1 MARIS
6 TYSLDEEVSGGDKWI
21 GSDSGFYN
29 KTKNF
34 TPLKLADYFNS
45 SEKIDSSN
53 SLRFWYQTLDPL
65 EVRSIGTLSFEE
77 EVGAS
82 VPFSGISSF
91 LLSKNTEGIIYIY
104 DFFNSLIE
112 SKILL
117 HKSDTINTYAIYE
130 VVGIEEYDENNEFI
144 KVSVS
149 FIRGNGGLLED
160 KSYLISVVDFALEAS
175 LNWGNIEGTLSDQTD
190 LQDALDLKA
199 DTSSLGLVAFSND
212 YNDLDNLP
220 TIPEAV
226 TKTSDLTNDGEDGVN
241 PFITLEDIPPI
252 DISTLVPYTGA
263 TTDVDLG
270 ENGISAG
277 FFKFDT
283 TPTDIPE
290 VQGAMFW
297 DEDDNTVD
305 VILNG
310 YRMKIGEDT
319 FYPVKNQSGSTIT
332 KGTNVKFAGTVG
344 SSGRLLILP
353 FLANG
358 TDPSYVYM
366 GVTAEDI
373 ADGEDGKVLWFGRL
387 RGLNTNAFNEG
398 DILYASTTS
407 AGGFQTA
414 IPTGANNIV
423 QVSAVIK
430 KSVNQ
435 GVIFIRPQIEPL
447 LFKPE
452 NVANKSTTTTL
463 GTSDTLYPTQNAVKV
478 YADTKVD
485 KDFSALPTAS
495 LPLSSSDTLV
505 VNQGGVV
512 KEVAV
517 SNVGGKRV
525 QLISDCSGWQLNTAL
540 TFVTVSAASGF
551 SWNVTNQLK
560 NTTPGNTTDAVA
572 LIQNNMTTPLGIVAY
587 NSKLKR
593 LTLEARFS
601 YYRPNDR
608 FLIGYFTKVDSIA
621 HLTPTVLYNEL
632 VEYGNGTDGLYQRIE
647 IDSDIE
653 IPAGALLVYAIASN
667 DSVSST
673 IIQRFYALHTLIEL
687 EEI

>member
-1 MARIS
+1 MSDNININVTENIDQVNIVASEVVEVVDLNLYATTEDVTINVTEEIIQVNINKVTSSNITKTSDLINDGEDGTS
-6 TYSLDEEVSGGDKWI
+6 TYVETDE
-21 GSDSGFYN
+21 
-29 KTKNF
+29 
-34 TPLKLADYFNS
+34 L
-45 SEKIDSSN
+45 
-53 SLRFWYQTLDPL
+53 
-65 EVRSIGTLSFEE
+65 
-77 EVGAS
+77 GA
-82 VPFSGISSF
+82 
-91 LLSKNTEGIIYIY
+91 
-104 DFFNSLIE
+104 
-112 SKILL
+112 
-117 HKSDTINTYAIYE
+117 
-130 VVGIEEYDENNEFI
+130 
-144 KVSVS
+144 
-149 FIRGNGGLLED
+149 
-160 KSYLISVVDFALEAS
+160 
-175 LNWGNIEGTLSDQTD
+175 
-190 LQDALDLKA
+190 
-199 DTSSLGLVAFSND
+199 VAFSND

-220 TIPEAV
+220 TIPESV
-226 TKTSDLTNDGEDGVN
+226 TKTSDLINDGEDGVN

-263 TTDVDLG
+263 TQDVDLG

-485 KDFSALPTAS
+485 KVTTSGVERAYIINADGSQGTKATSEFGDNYDLGDWLVNRFTHNNAVQPYLLGAAVNGGNVNT
-495 LPLSSSDTLV
+495 PLSSNPANFKTMTGFTISSGTNANSGYRWLASSSGGPAFASIAGMCCYGVFYLPQDTRDNLIRIGFGANTSVDCAYIQINTTTATLV
-505 VNQGGVV
+505 TINNS
-512 KEVAV
+512 V
-517 SNVGGKRV
+517 S
-525 QLISDCSGWQLNTAL
+525 
-540 TFVTVSAASGF
+540 TVSSSQVLVKTSPITYYEFLVEFVSATEVRCKIKNLLTGATVFEPTPNNTNVPASNRRFNLGVQAQI
-551 SWNVTNQLK
+551 VTAG
-560 NTTPGNTTDAVA
+560 TST
-572 LIQNNMTTPLGIVAY
+572 GIIG
-587 NSKLKR
+587 LQ
-593 LTLEARFS
+593 EFS
-601 YYRPNDR
+601 YGMKPN
-608 FLIGYFTKVDSIA
+608 FL
-621 HLTPTVLYNEL
+621 
-632 VEYGNGTDGLYQRIE
+632 
-647 IDSDIE
+647 
-653 IPAGALLVYAIASN
+653 N
-667 DSVSST
+667 D
-673 IIQRFYALHTLIEL
+673 F
-687 EEI
+687 

>member
-1 MARIS
+1 MSDII
-6 TYSLDEEVSGGDKWI
+6 DINVSKTVETIDIVANFEHPNIEITAIESVDNVEINAVPNVVQVNINTVI
-21 GSDSGFYN
+21 GSG
-29 KTKNF
+29 
-34 TPLKLADYFNS
+34 ADWG
-45 SEKIDSSN
+45 EID
-53 SLRFWYQTLDPL
+53 
-65 EVRSIGTLSFEE
+65 
-77 EVGAS
+77 
-82 VPFSGISSF
+82 
-91 LLSKNTEGIIYIY
+91 
-104 DFFNSLIE
+104 
-112 SKILL
+112 
-117 HKSDTINTYAIYE
+117 
-130 VVGIEEYDENNEFI
+130 
-144 KVSVS
+144 
-149 FIRGNGGLLED
+149 
-160 KSYLISVVDFALEAS
+160 
-175 LNWGNIEGTLSDQTD
+175 GTLSDQTD

-199 DTSSLGLVAFSND
+199 NTSELGAVAFSND

-226 TKTSDLTNDGEDGVN
+226 TKTSDLINDGEDGVN

-263 TTDVDLG
+263 TQDVDLG

-407 AGGFQTA
+407 AGGFQTT
-414 IPTGANNIV
+414 IPTGNNNLV
-423 QVSAVIK
+423 QVAAVIK

-463 GTSDTLYPTQNAVKV
+463 GTSNTLYPTQNAVKV

-485 KDFSALPTAS
+485 KVTTSGVERAYIINPDGSQGTKATSDFGGAWGDITGDLSDQTDLQDALELKLDKSTTPSIIYATDSAGSQVEKPISEISSNLIHYKNHYFNLAQQTGTGSSVFVGGFLAIPANILQAGDMIKVKANLGNMDDSTTFFLTDFILSNAVR
-495 LPLSSSDTLV
+495 PVYNTQGRIALSS
-505 VNQGGVV
+505 NNRRFAGF
-512 KEVAV
+512 ER
-517 SNVGGKRV
+517 NYIRV
-525 QLISDCSGWQLNTAL
+525 LN
-540 TFVTVSAASGF
+540 
-551 SWNVTNQLK
+551 
-560 NTTPGNTTDAVA
+560 
-572 LIQNNMTTPLGIVAY
+572 
-587 NSKLKR
+587 
-593 LTLEARFS
+593 
-601 YYRPNDR
+601 
-608 FLIGYFTKVDSIA
+608 
-621 HLTPTVLYNEL
+621 
-632 VEYGNGTDGLYQRIE
+632 
-647 IDSDIE
+647 
-653 IPAGALLVYAIASN
+653 
-667 DSVSST
+667 SST
-673 IIQRFYALHTLIEL
+673 V
-687 EEI
+687 EIMNSGSSTFSDSSIGVNATMINQNGVFFQNLFTEDSYMNVYINCPNTRTYNILNCEIYVYRNT